1 MANTATKL
9 AISPQS
15 QPGLFSS
22 AGNRRV
28 VLSLGLMLLTL
39 GVYNPAAYNDFVNV
53 DDPVYV
59 TGN

>member
-53 DDPVYV
+53 DDPVCV